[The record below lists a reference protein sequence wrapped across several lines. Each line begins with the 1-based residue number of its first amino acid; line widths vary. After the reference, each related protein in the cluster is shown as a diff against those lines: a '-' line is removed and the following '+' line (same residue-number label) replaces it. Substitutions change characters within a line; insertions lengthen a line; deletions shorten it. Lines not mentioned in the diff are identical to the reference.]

1 MLGLVGMPSVH
12 AWTTER
18 KEEWKEGGGGRLK
31 ERKMVWQG
39 GREELRKE
47 DCWKEG
53 MTCERK
59 EITEEERP
67 NERKELKRDKD

>member
-1 MLGLVGMPSVH
+1 M
-12 AWTTER
+12 
-18 KEEWKEGGGGRLK
+18 K

>member
-1 MLGLVGMPSVH
+1 MSAQGRVKE
-12 AWTTER
+12 ER
-18 KEEWKEGGGGRLK
+18 KKKRKGGRGGGRLK

-39 GREELRKE
+39 GREERRKE